1 MPHSKTPG
9 QSNAAS
15 DKFNK
20 QDAEGTLYSAI
31 YSLSSTLPLFLLPVH
46 QFSLPNPIAP
56 PLSRRKHMLIP
67 STAKGLGASN
77 APAAKEHSKPGEA
90 PVASDSGN
98 SNVGV
103 DPSANKPG
111 EKGIGGPNYGTH

>member
-20 QDAEGTLYSAI
+20 QEAEST
-31 YSLSSTLPLFLLPVH
+31 SSILPA
-46 QFSLPNPIAP
+46 QRFSWDVILTNI
-56 PLSRRKHMLIP
+56 
-67 STAKGLGASN
+67 TGKGLGASN
-77 APAAKEHSKPGEA
+77 APAAKQGNAPGEA

>member
-20 QDAEGTLYSAI
+20 QEAES
-31 YSLSSTLPLFLLPVH
+31 
-46 QFSLPNPIAP
+46 
-56 PLSRRKHMLIP
+56 
-67 STAKGLGASN
+67 KGLGASN
-77 APAAKEHSKPGEA
+77 APAAKEGHTPGEA

>member
-20 QDAEGTLYSAI
+20 AQAE
-31 YSLSSTLPLFLLPVH
+31 
-46 QFSLPNPIAP
+46 
-56 PLSRRKHMLIP
+56 
-67 STAKGLGASN
+67 AKGLGASN
-77 APAAKEHSKPGEA
+77 APAAKELSKPGEA

-111 EKGIGGPNYGTH
+111 EEGIGGPNYGSR

>member
-20 QDAEGTLYSAI
+20 DQTEGTI
-31 YSLSSTLPLFLLPVH
+31 LFSNSYER
-46 QFSLPNPIAP
+46 SLPT
-56 PLSRRKHMLIP
+56 SRLVLIRMI
-67 STAKGLGASN
+67 AKGLGASN
-77 APAAKEHSKPGEA
+77 APAAKELGKPGEA

-111 EKGIGGPNYGTH
+111 EAGIGGPNYGTR

>member
-20 QDAEGTLYSAI
+20 AQAE
-31 YSLSSTLPLFLLPVH
+31 
-46 QFSLPNPIAP
+46 
-56 PLSRRKHMLIP
+56 
-67 STAKGLGASN
+67 AKGLGASN
-77 APAAKEHSKPGEA
+77 APAAKEQGKPGEA

-103 DPSANKPG
+103 DPSANNPG
-111 EKGIGGPNYGTH
+111 EAGIGGPNYGTR

>member
-1 MPHSKTPG
+1 MLLQT
-9 QSNAAS
+9 
-15 DKFNK
+15 
-20 QDAEGTLYSAI
+20 
-31 YSLSSTLPLFLLPVH
+31 SSTSRRLRVRFSFLLLNLCWDVI
-46 QFSLPNPIAP
+46 LTN
-56 PLSRRKHMLIP
+56 M
-67 STAKGLGASN
+67 TGKGLGASN
-77 APAAKEHSKPGEA
+77 APAAKEGHAPGEA

>member
-15 DKFNK
+15 EKFNK
-20 QDAEGTLYSAI
+20 ADAE
-31 YSLSSTLPLFLLPVH
+31 
-46 QFSLPNPIAP
+46 
-56 PLSRRKHMLIP
+56 
-67 STAKGLGASN
+67 AKGLGAPN
-77 APAAKEHSKPGEA
+77 APAAKTHSAPGEA

-103 DPSANKPG
+103 DASANQRG
-111 EKGIGGPNYGTH
+111 EKGIGGVNYGNS

>member
-20 QDAEGTLYSAI
+20 QEAE
-31 YSLSSTLPLFLLPVH
+31 
-46 QFSLPNPIAP
+46 
-56 PLSRRKHMLIP
+56 
-67 STAKGLGASN
+67 AKGLGAPN
-77 APAAKEHSKPGEA
+77 APAAKEQQKPGEA

-111 EKGIGGPNYGTH
+111 EAGIGGPNYGSR

>member
-20 QDAEGTLYSAI
+20 QEAESA
-31 YSLSSTLPLFLLPVH
+31 
-46 QFSLPNPIAP
+46 FSFFIHPPYFNLDVVLTTIAG
-56 PLSRRKHMLIP
+56 
-67 STAKGLGASN
+67 KGLGASN
-77 APAAKEHSKPGEA
+77 APAAKEGNVPGEA

>member
-20 QDAEGTLYSAI
+20 QDAEGTI
-31 YSLSSTLPLFLLPVH
+31 SSSYPFTLLLTV
-46 QFSLPNPIAP
+46 
-56 PLSRRKHMLIP
+56 

-77 APAAKEHSKPGEA
+77 APAAKEHSAPGEA

>member
-20 QDAEGTLYSAI
+20 QEAE
-31 YSLSSTLPLFLLPVH
+31 STLLIS
-46 QFSLPNPIAP
+46 SLN
-56 PLSRRKHMLIP
+56 LCWDVTLTNM
-67 STAKGLGASN
+67 TGKGLGASN
-77 APAAKEHSKPGEA
+77 APAAKEGHAPGEA

>member
-20 QDAEGTLYSAI
+20 QEAEGTHPFA
-31 YSLSSTLPLFLLPVH
+31 SLSLCRCIAVCSRNGDLMLMILP
-46 QFSLPNPIAP
+46 
-56 PLSRRKHMLIP
+56 
-67 STAKGLGASN
+67 AKGLGASN
-77 APAAKEHSKPGEA
+77 APAAKEQQKPGEA

-111 EKGIGGPNYGTH
+111 EAGIGGPNYGTR

>member
-9 QSNAAS
+9 QANAAS

-20 QDAEGTLYSAI
+20 ADAE
-31 YSLSSTLPLFLLPVH
+31 
-46 QFSLPNPIAP
+46 
-56 PLSRRKHMLIP
+56 
-67 STAKGLGASN
+67 AKGLGASN
-77 APAAKEHSKPGEA
+77 APAAKSHAAPGEA

-103 DPSANKPG
+103 DASANKPG
-111 EKGIGGPNYGTH
+111 EKGIGGPNYGSR